1 MSLETIHI
9 ILNVIMIFAALYLI
23 CIGAFTYG
31 LWFKSGTHR
40 VISTDRNF
48 YRHFDRPQGA
58 EKSHPIEGDFSTSL
72 RSARNDVSILI
83 AARNEGTNI
92 EKLLQSLYNQS
103 FDKKYFEVILIDD
116 HSIDDT
122 SEVSERFRVL
132 HPEMNLKVL
141 KAIGSGKK
149 QAISQALHAAEN
161 ELVMVTD
168 ADCELPERWI
178 EVMVDYFMSHNLK
191 MLLGPVLLSPANTLF
206 EKLQVLEHLSLIAST
221 AGSAA
226 IGMPV
231 MCNGANMM
239 YDRQAALDVE
249 KYRTDMK
256 IASGDD
262 MFLMEQFIKHYGS
275 QSVKF
280 LLDNEAI
287 VMTSTMP
294 NLKAFFRQR
303 KRWASKTKAYTNWK
317 IIATALIV
325 LMFNLSIVFFFAAG
339 VFMPVFWVFFVL
351 YVILKTLIDFP
362 ILKRI
367 THFMQQQKLLRWMFP
382 LEFVYPFYVVFTAF
396 SGLVT
401 NVKWK

>member
-9 ILNVIMIFAALYLI
+9 ILNIIMVFAALYLI
-23 CIGAFTYG
+23 CIAAFTYG
-31 LWFKSGTHR
+31 LFVLSRPSR
-40 VISTDRNF
+40 VISTE
-48 YRHFDRPQGA
+48 A
-58 EKSHPIEGDFSTSL
+58 E
-72 RSARNDVSILI
+72 RSGEISVLI
-83 AARNEGTNI
+83 AARNEGKNI

-103 FDKKYFEVILIDD
+103 FNKEKFEVIIVDD
-116 HSIDDT
+116 HSDDDT
-122 SEVSERFRVL
+122 SAVVESFISS
-132 HPEMNLKVL
+132 HSEMNLKLL
-141 KAIGSGKK
+141 KATGSGKK

-161 ELVMVTD
+161 EIILVTD
-168 ADCELPERWI
+168 ADCELPEHWI
-178 EVMVDYFMSHNLK
+178 EVMANYFINHDLK

-262 MFLMEQFIKHYGS
+262 MFLMEQFIKHYDS
-275 QSVKF
+275 KSVRF
-280 LLDNEAI
+280 ILDNEAI
-287 VMTSTMP
+287 VKTATMP

-303 KRWASKTKAYTNWK
+303 RRWASKSKAYTNWK

-325 LMFNLSIVFFFAAG
+325 LLFNLSIVFFFAAG
-339 VFMPVFWVFFVL
+339 FFMRVFWVFFVL
-351 YVILKTLIDFP
+351 YVIMKTLIDFP
-362 ILKRI
+362 ILRRI
-367 THFMQQQKLLRWMFP
+367 THFMKQQKLLFWVFP
-382 LEFVYPFYVVFTAF
+382 LEFIYPFYVVFTAF
-396 SGLVT
+396 SGLFS

>member
-23 CIGAFTYG
+23 CIGAFTFG
-31 LWFKSGTHR
+31 LFVLSHSHH
-40 VISTDRNF
+40 VISTEPRTK
-48 YRHFDRPQGA
+48 R
-58 EKSHPIEGDFSTSL
+58 EGSGEIS
-72 RSARNDVSILI
+72 VLI
-83 AARNEGTNI
+83 AARNEGANI

-103 FDKKYFEVILIDD
+103 FSKDKFEVIIVDD
-116 HSIDDT
+116 HSTDDT
-122 SEVSERFRVL
+122 SEISDRFRVL
-132 HPEMNLKVL
+132 HPDMNLKLL
-141 KAIGSGKK
+141 KATGSGKK
-149 QAISQALHAAEN
+149 QAISQALHAADN

-178 EVMVDYFMSHNLK
+178 ESMVGYFVQNNLK

-239 YDRQAALDVE
+239 YDRKSALDVE

-287 VMTSTMP
+287 VKTATMP
-294 NLKAFFRQR
+294 DLKAFFCQR

-325 LMFNLSIVFFFAAG
+325 LLFNLSIVFFFVAG
-339 VFMPVFWVFFVL
+339 FFMPVFWVFFVL
-351 YVILKTLIDFP
+351 YVIMKTLIDFP
-362 ILKRI
+362 ILRRI
-367 THFMQQQKLLRWMFP
+367 THFMKQQKLLLWMFP
-382 LEFVYPFYVVFTAF
+382 LEFIYPFYVVFTAF
-396 SGLVT
+396 SGLFT

>member
-9 ILNVIMIFAALYLI
+9 ILNIIMIFAALYLI

-31 LWFKSGTHR
+31 LSL
-40 VISTDRNF
+40 
-48 YRHFDRPQGA
+48 YRHHA
-58 EKSHPIEGDFSTSL
+58 VETMCTSSL
-72 RSARNDVSILI
+72 QHGVSVLL
-83 AARNEGTNI
+83 AARNEEKNI

-103 FDKKYFEVILIDD
+103 FSKEKFEVIIVDD
-116 HSIDDT
+116 HSTDET

-132 HPEMNLKVL
+132 HPELNLKVL
-141 KAIGSGKK
+141 KATGSGKK

-168 ADCELPERWI
+168 ADCELPEHWI
-178 EVMVDYFMSHNLK
+178 EVMVDYFVKNNLK

-231 MCNGANMM
+231 MCNGANMV

-275 QSVKF
+275 KSVGF
-280 LLDNEAI
+280 ILDNQAI
-287 VMTSTMP
+287 VKTATMP

-303 KRWASKTKAYTNWK
+303 TRWTSKTKAYTNWK

-325 LMFNLSIVFFFAAG
+325 FLFNLSIVFFFAAG
-339 VFMPVFWVFFVL
+339 FFIKVFWIFFIL

-362 ILKRI
+362 ILRRI
-367 THFMQQQKLLRWMFP
+367 THFMKQQRLLLWMFP
-382 LEFVYPFYVVFTAF
+382 LEFIYPFYVVFTAF
-396 SGLVT
+396 SGLLT

>member
-1 MSLETIHI
+1 M
-9 ILNVIMIFAALYLI
+9 VFAALYLI

-31 LWFKSGTHR
+31 LSLYRNR
-40 VISTDRNF
+40 VEMHGRASLQRN
-48 YRHFDRPQGA
+48 
-58 EKSHPIEGDFSTSL
+58 
-72 RSARNDVSILI
+72 VSVLI
-83 AARNEGTNI
+83 AARNEGKNT

-103 FDKKYFEVILIDD
+103 FSKEKFEVIIVDD
-116 HSIDDT
+116 HSDDET
-122 SEVSERFRVL
+122 FEVSENYRVL

-141 KAIGSGKK
+141 KATGTGKK

-178 EVMVDYFMSHNLK
+178 EVMVNYFINHDLK

-275 QSVKF
+275 KSVGF
-280 LLDNEAI
+280 ILDNQAI
-287 VMTSTMP
+287 VKTATMP
-294 NLKAFFRQR
+294 DLKSFFRQR
-303 KRWASKTKAYTNWK
+303 TRWTSKTKAYTNWK

-339 VFMPVFWVFFVL
+339 FFIKVFWIFFIL

-362 ILKRI
+362 ILRRI
-367 THFMQQQKLLRWMFP
+367 THFMKQQKLLFWMFP
-382 LEFVYPFYVVFTAF
+382 LEFVYPFYIVFTAF
-396 SGLVT
+396 AGLVT
-401 NVKWK
+401 KVRWK

>member
-1 MSLETIHI
+1 MNLETIHI
-9 ILNVIMIFAALYLI
+9 ILNIIMIFAALYLI

-31 LWFKSGTHR
+31 LML
-40 VISTDRNF
+40 
-48 YRHFDRPQGA
+48 YRRHV
-58 EKSHPIEGDFSTSL
+58 ETMCTSSL
-72 RSARNDVSILI
+72 QRCVSVLI
-83 AARNEGTNI
+83 AARNEGKNI

-103 FDKKYFEVILIDD
+103 FDKEKFEVIIVDD
-116 HSIDDT
+116 HSTDDT
-122 SEVSERFRVL
+122 SDVSENFRAL
-132 HPEMNLKVL
+132 HTEMNLKLL
-141 KAIGSGKK
+141 KATGSGKK

-168 ADCELPERWI
+168 ADCELPPRWI
-178 EVMVDYFMSHNLK
+178 EAMVNHFQNHDLK

-239 YDRQAALDVE
+239 YDRLAALAVE
-249 KYRTDMK
+249 QHRTDMS

-275 QSVKF
+275 NSVKF

-287 VMTSTMP
+287 VKTATMP

-303 KRWASKTKAYTNWK
+303 TRWTSKTKAYTNLK

-325 LMFNLSIVFFFAAG
+325 LMFNLSIVFFFVAG
-339 VFMPVFWVFFVL
+339 FFMPVFWVFFVL
-351 YVILKTLIDFP
+351 YVIMKTFIDFP
-362 ILKRI
+362 ILRRI
-367 THFMQQQKLLRWMFP
+367 THFMKQQRLMLWMLP

-396 SGLVT
+396 SGLFS

>member
-1 MSLETIHI
+1 MSLETMHI
-9 ILNVIMIFAALYLI
+9 LLNIIMIFAAMYMI

-31 LWFKSGTHR
+31 LSSFRAKHS
-40 VISTDRNF
+40 VV
-48 YRHFDRPQGA
+48 
-58 EKSHPIEGDFSTSL
+58 EKS
-72 RSARNDVSILI
+72 SANNYKISILI
-83 AARNEGTNI
+83 AARNEGKNI

-103 FDKKYFEVILIDD
+103 FNKERFEVILVDD
-116 HSIDDT
+116 HSDDDT
-122 SEVSERFRVL
+122 FEVSESFRVL
-132 HPEMNLKVL
+132 HPEMHLKLL
-141 KAIGSGKK
+141 KATGSGKK

-168 ADCELPERWI
+168 ADCELPQRWI
-178 EVMVDYFMSHNLK
+178 GEMVNYFAKNDLK

-280 LLDNEAI
+280 ILDNEAI
-287 VMTSTMP
+287 VKTATMP
-294 NLKAFFRQR
+294 NLKAFFCQR
-303 KRWASKTKAYTNWK
+303 TRWASKTKAYTNWK

-325 LMFNLSIVFFFAAG
+325 LLFNLSIVFLFVAGFFMH
-339 VFMPVFWVFFVL
+339 VYWCLFVL
-351 YVILKTLIDFP
+351 YIILKTLIDFP

-367 THFMQQQKLLRWMFP
+367 THFMQQQKLMRWIFP

-396 SGLVT
+396 SGIVT
-401 NVKWK
+401 KVRWK

>member
-23 CIGAFTYG
+23 CIGAFTIGMTMFRHTYVETCHG
-31 LWFKSGTHR
+31 ASLQQKNVS
-40 VISTDRNF
+40 VI
-48 YRHFDRPQGA
+48 
-58 EKSHPIEGDFSTSL
+58 
-72 RSARNDVSILI
+72 I
-83 AARNEGTNI
+83 AAKNESSNI
-92 EKLLQSLYNQS
+92 QKLLQSLYNQS
-103 FDKKYFEVILIDD
+103 YSKEKFEVIIIDD
-116 HSIDDT
+116 HSNDDT
-122 SEVSERFRVL
+122 SEMIKCFIDA
-132 HPEMNLKVL
+132 HPDLNLKL
-141 KAIGSGKK
+141 LSAENNGKK
-149 QAISQALHAAEN
+149 QAISQALHYAEN
-161 ELVMVTD
+161 EIVMVTD

-178 EVMVDYFMSHNLK
+178 EAMVGYFVEKDLK

-239 YDRQAALDVE
+239 YSRDAALAVA
-249 KYRTDMK
+249 KYRSDML

-262 MFLMEQFIKHYGS
+262 MFLMEQFLKHYS
-275 QSVKF
+275 SKSVGF
-280 LLDNEAI
+280 LLDNQAI
-287 VMTSTMP
+287 VKTTTMP
-294 NLKAFFRQR
+294 TLKAFFRQR
-303 KRWASKTKAYTNWK
+303 TRWTSKTKAYTNWK
-317 IIATALIV
+317 IIATAIIV

-339 VFMPVFWVFFVL
+339 FFMKVFWVFYVL

-367 THFMQQQKLLRWMFP
+367 TTFMQQRNLLWWMFP
-382 LEFVYPFYVVFTAF
+382 LEFIYPFYVVFTAF
-396 SGLVT
+396 SGLFA

>member
-9 ILNVIMIFAALYLI
+9 ILNVIMIFAAMYLI

-31 LWFKSGTHR
+31 MALYKRYPGTHGNS
-40 VISTDRNF
+40 ST
-48 YRHFDRPQGA
+48 
-58 EKSHPIEGDFSTSL
+58 K
-72 RSARNDVSILI
+72 DVSVLI
-83 AARNEGTNI
+83 AARNEGQNI

-103 FDKKYFEVILIDD
+103 FSKEHFEVVLVDD
-116 HSIDDT
+116 HSDDDT
-122 SEVSERFRVL
+122 YEIAKTFGNE
-132 HPEMNLKVL
+132 HPYLDLKL
-141 KAIGSGKK
+141 IKAVEYGKK
-149 QAISQALHAAEN
+149 QAISQALHSAEN
-161 ELVMVTD
+161 NIVLVTD

-178 EVMVDYFMSHNLK
+178 ESMVGYFVEKDLK

-262 MFLMEQFIKHYGS
+262 MFLMEQFIKHYGNK
-275 QSVKF
+275 SVRF
-280 LLDNEAI
+280 LLDNQAI
-287 VMTSTMP
+287 VKTATMP

-303 KRWASKTKAYTNWK
+303 RRWASKTKAYTNWK

-325 LMFNLSIVFFFAAG
+325 LLFNLSIVFFFVAG
-339 VFMPVFWVFFVL
+339 FFMRVFWVFFML
-351 YVILKTLIDFP
+351 YIIMKTLIDFP
-362 ILKRI
+362 ILRKI
-367 THFMQQQKLLRWMFP
+367 THFMKQQKLLRWMFP
-382 LEFVYPFYVVFTAF
+382 LEFIYPFYVVFTAF
-396 SGLVT
+396 SGLFVR
-401 NVKWK
+401 VKWK

>member
-9 ILNVIMIFAALYLI
+9 LLNIIMIFAALYLI

-31 LWFKSGTHR
+31 LFKSEHSR
-40 VISTDRNF
+40 VISTDHNF

-116 HSIDDT
+116 HSTDDT

-132 HPEMNLKVL
+132 HPDMNLKIL
-141 KAIGSGKK
+141 KATGSGKK
-149 QAISQALHAAEN
+149 QAISQALHAADN

-168 ADCELPERWI
+168 ADCESPERWI
-178 EVMVDYFMSHNLK
+178 ESMVGYFVQNNLK
-191 MLLGPVLLSPANTLF
+191 MLLGPVLLSPANALF

-249 KYRTDMK
+249 KYRTDMT

-287 VMTSTMP
+287 VKTATMP
-294 NLKAFFRQR
+294 DLKAFLRQR

-325 LMFNLSIVFFFAAG
+325 LLFNLSIVFFFVAG
-339 VFMPVFWVFFVL
+339 FFMPVFWCFFVL
-351 YVILKTLIDFP
+351 YIIMKSLIDFP

-367 THFMQQQKLLRWMFP
+367 THFMKQQTLLHWMFP

>member
-9 ILNVIMIFAALYLI
+9 LLNIIMIFAAMYLI

-31 LWFKSGTHR
+31 LTL
-40 VISTDRNF
+40 
-48 YRHFDRPQGA
+48 YRHHVVETHSRA
-58 EKSHPIEGDFSTSL
+58 SL
-72 RSARNDVSILI
+72 QHGVSILI

-92 EKLLQSLYNQS
+92 EKLLQTIYNQS
-103 FDKKYFEVILIDD
+103 FDKTNFEVILVDD
-116 HSIDDT
+116 NSSDDT
-122 SEVSERFRVL
+122 SEISEHFRVL
-132 HPEMNLKVL
+132 HPEMNLKLL
-141 KAIGSGKK
+141 KATGSGKK
-149 QAISQALHAAEN
+149 QAISQALQSAEN
-161 ELVMVTD
+161 ELIMVTD
-168 ADCELPERWI
+168 ADCELPPRWI
-178 EVMVDYFMSHNLK
+178 ESMVGYFVQNNLK

-239 YDRQAALDVE
+239 YDRQAALDVQ

-262 MFLMEQFIKHYGS
+262 MFLMEQFINHYGS
-275 QSVKF
+275 DSIKF
-280 LLDNEAI
+280 LLDNEA
-287 VMTSTMP
+287 VVKTSTMP

-303 KRWASKTKAYTNWK
+303 RRWTSKTKAYTNWK

-325 LMFNLSIVFFFAAG
+325 LLFNLSIVFFFFAG
-339 VFMPVFWVFFVL
+339 FFMPVFWIFFVL
-351 YVILKTLIDFP
+351 YVIMKTLIDFP

-367 THFMQQQKLLRWMFP
+367 THFMRQHKLLRWMFP

-396 SGLVT
+396 SGLFS

>member
-31 LWFKSGTHR
+31 LFVLSHSHH
-40 VISTDRNF
+40 VISTEPRTK
-48 YRHFDRPQGA
+48 R
-58 EKSHPIEGDFSTSL
+58 E
-72 RSARNDVSILI
+72 RSGEISVII
-83 AARNEGTNI
+83 AARNEGANI

-103 FDKKYFEVILIDD
+103 FSKDKFEVILVDD
-116 HSIDDT
+116 HSVDET
-122 SEVSERFRVL
+122 SEVSENFRVF
-132 HPEMNLKVL
+132 HPEMNLKLL
-141 KAIGSGKK
+141 KATGSGKK

-168 ADCELPERWI
+168 ADCELPDRWI
-178 EVMVDYFMSHNLK
+178 ESMVDYFVENNLK
-191 MLLGPVLLSPANTLF
+191 MLLGPVLLSPANSLF

-226 IGMPV
+226 IGMPI
-231 MCNGANMM
+231 MCNGANML

-280 LLDNEAI
+280 FLDNEAI
-287 VMTSTMP
+287 VKTETMP
-294 NLKAFFRQR
+294 DLKAFFRQR
-303 KRWASKTKAYTNWK
+303 KRWASKTRAYTNWK

-325 LMFNLSIVFFFAAG
+325 LLFNLSIVFFFVAG
-339 VFMPVFWVFFVL
+339 FFMPVFWVFFVL
-351 YVILKTLIDFP
+351 YVIMKTLIDFP

-367 THFMQQQKLLRWMFP
+367 THFMKQHKLLRWMFP

-396 SGLVT
+396 SGIFS

>member
-23 CIGAFTYG
+23 CIGAFTFG
-31 LWFKSGTHR
+31 LFKTDHSR
-40 VISTDRNF
+40 VISTDRRERRNPLNNETF
-48 YRHFDRPQGA
+48 
-58 EKSHPIEGDFSTSL
+58 EKDFSTSL
-72 RSARNDVSILI
+72 EMTRVSVLI
-83 AARNEGTNI
+83 AARNEVKNI

-103 FDKKYFEVILIDD
+103 FDKNHFEVIVVDD
-116 HSIDDT
+116 HSADDT
-122 SEVSERFRVL
+122 FEVSENFRNL
-132 HPEMNLKVL
+132 HHEMNLKIL
-141 KAIGSGKK
+141 KATGSGKK
-149 QAISQALHAAEN
+149 QAISQALHTAEN
-161 ELVMVTD
+161 ELIMVTD

-178 EVMVDYFMSHNLK
+178 ESMVGYFVQNNLK

-287 VMTSTMP
+287 VKTATMP
-294 NLKAFFRQR
+294 DLKAFFRQR

-325 LMFNLSIVFFFAAG
+325 LLFNLSIVFFFVAG
-339 VFMPVFWVFFVL
+339 FFMPVFWIFFVL

-367 THFMQQQKLLRWMFP
+367 THFMKQHKLLRWMFP

-396 SGLVT
+396 SGLFT